1 MSLKPITEK
10 IFKDF
15 TNYNSPEQ
23 AVTQMAS
30 LGSLSGDLY
39 QDSKRFIYE
48 LLQNADDSSINHQK
62 IRVVIQLFGDNLV
75 VAHTG
80 KKFDERDVRGISGIA
95 DGTKKKA
102 NDKTGYKGIGFKAV
116 FGQSEKVTI
125 YSDGEYFRFDTAYEH
140 EWNQSWQGTQ
150 EDWEVENDRKF
161 NYPWPIIPIYTEAA
175 QVEQPI
181 HKFLT
186 EGEWNVAT
194 IIHLKKVVE
203 ITEAITELSQK
214 IDMYLFLKNI
224 NKLEFNF
231 GRVVKLE
238 IIEEAEHNFKIKSN
252 GSEQTHWLK
261 KTIELVVPD
270 DLRSKLSK
278 NTEIPDKIKSA
289 TKAEIVLA
297 AKLQDGEIIP
307 VPSAERRLYAYLPTE
322 ERGYHFPVLVNAA
335 FYMVANRESLHKQ
348 NEWNQ
353 WLFENIPRELL
364 NWVAELV
371 FSEFKSS
378 VYQLLPTLLEN
389 GNDLTAAFNKQL
401 GIAKTNIP
409 FILSRAG
416 TLLRAKEALIDFT
429 FLSEKA
435 FVGAA
440 SVCNYMS
447 TKGGFAELAMQPL
460 VQSLDDKKL
469 KSFGVNYFDWSQVP
483 NLLADEAFAAN
494 RNITNNK
501 ELILH
506 LKRLSENE
514 KITDISNTVLSGWP
528 FMLDLNLNLR
538 CPKDLFFPAPG
549 EEPDPESRLFFIH
562 PDIDR
567 WTQGNSDVKNW
578 LESLGIVEKSDV
590 TFLEKSIIPNAEIF
604 VTQENA
610 LKTIQDIFNLFE
622 KGDIGKDTLAKLT
635 RLKLLTIGGSLLPA
649 KDCFLSDDYHPTLK
663 LQSHLD
669 DDIFVSIKY
678 ITESAKASN
687 WRSFFTSLGVKDA
700 ISRELY
706 SERLTVFKL
715 RSSGIEQGY
724 FDQFTDFK
732 QPFTTKFSPFAYR
745 NIATLFLL
753 HRVNEVKISKV
764 YWENV
769 INSVDLKEIQKEAT
783 AYWGRTGYPGA
794 DTGDDVPNYISWYV
808 RKIACL
814 PASDGTCRSAE
825 AMLLNIDT
833 ITKLAGEYLPVFDGP
848 ELDADW
854 RSFFKFRTKLELADY
869 LLLLTKI
876 GEDPD
881 SGKTAQ
887 QQVFE
892 YLLESFLSYNE
903 DELASIKS
911 WSVSGMI
918 ADESGNYRSP
928 KELHYYLDGDSTAL
942 GAGFTFAYFS
952 VGNQRHDELEKLLAL
967 LQVKILKQS
976 EFVLDAPEAKPST
989 SLAAKLKQ
997 IIPYWAKWRENEKQ
1011 SGYEEMLS
1019 ELEISFKTLEVFEA
1033 EKLNITH
1040 GDSWRKKVS
1049 IYFASDKLYV
1059 VTKWTSAKVIFSLS
1073 EKLCELAH
1081 AKKHQNQL
1089 TFLLNSDE
1097 EEIIEYFTEE
1107 GIGLPPTANI
1117 EDSEFRSASPLI
1129 DEGADLVGS
1138 DYDLTHREHKDYH
1151 VLWEENVKQNA
1162 TLIAQSGNDPKTL
1175 LYNGLKANCPKKVV
1189 CIFHFSHLENA
1200 VSIIKE
1206 GAIKSRHSATFKDS
1220 AGSGIISQT
1229 DDERKTFA
1237 RFYFR
1242 GKTPTQYYVENLGRA
1257 EQSIARLG
1265 SDPICPVPIFFII
1278 SLENVIDHVDWSIS
1292 LGSLASPNVE
1302 FGNDFDLV
1310 SKFDFEGV
1318 YKDMPEIPLNRFLV
1332 SAHQEFLIKDQ
1343 LNLNDVKYLLGVQ
1356 NESAKRSLLALL
1368 DDNTKWEH
1376 RIRII
1381 PSLYNNENPKVNIED
1396 STPIFAA
1403 SLSKPHKG
1411 QFILQHTANRESG
1424 IITDNKITQSTSDK
1438 WVTTTTPEIIKLVS
1452 NNEEIIYKLFYHYK
1466 GNIWLTYTN
1475 SNESTFDILWIK
1487 NRLKS
1492 WMENETMNIEVLLS
1506 ILKQHPVLAYLYA
1519 QKVGGPDGLT
1529 LEQHT
1534 IAVLENYLNYFSSKQ
1549 KLFST
1554 EHEYLICLALH
1565 DIGKPVAIGLG
1576 NKDLQHQET
1585 LKIIDDIMPMLPYS
1599 EDSLEVAKKI
1609 IDGDPLGRYL
1619 NPHKSNNLT
1628 TTIQLLNEMAQ
1639 SLNLELTELFPYITI
1654 FYQCDAAGYQS
1665 LRDRIFLSDDVT
1677 GDLVFDNVKERLL
1690 FKGEVESNFAKLESL
1705 I

>member
-10 IFKDF
+10 IFKNF
-15 TNYNSPEQ
+15 TNYNEPEQ

-48 LLQNADDSSINHQK
+48 LLQNADDSSIDHQK

-125 YSDGEYFRFDTAYEH
+125 YSDGEYFRFDATYEH
-140 EWNQSWQGTQ
+140 EWNKSWQGTQ
-150 EDWEVENDRKF
+150 EDWETENDRQF

-175 QVEQPI
+175 QVEQSI
-181 HKFLT
+181 HDFLN

-203 ITEAITELSQK
+203 IKDAITELSQK
-214 IDMYLFLKNI
+214 VDMYLFLKNI

-231 GRVVKLE
+231 GQVVELE
-238 IIEEAEHNFKIKSN
+238 ITEEAEHNFKIKSN
-252 GSEQTHWLK
+252 GSDQAHWLK

-297 AKLQDGEIIP
+297 AKLKDGEIIP
-307 VPSAERRLYAYLPTE
+307 VPSGERRLYAYLPTE

-348 NEWNQ
+348 SEWNQ
-353 WLFENIPRELL
+353 WLFENIPHELL
-364 NWVAELV
+364 NWVGELV
-371 FSEFKSS
+371 SSEFKSS
-378 VYQLLPTLLEN
+378 AYQLLPTVLEN
-389 GNDLTAAFNKQL
+389 GNDLTTAFNKHL
-401 GIAKTNIP
+401 EIAKTNIP
-409 FILSRAG
+409 FILSRVG
-416 TLLRAKEALIDFT
+416 TLLRVKEALIDFT
-429 FLSEKA
+429 FLSEQA
-435 FVGAA
+435 FVGSA
-440 SVCNYMS
+440 SICNYMR
-447 TKGGFAELAMQPL
+447 TKGGLVKLAPQPL
-460 VQSLDDKKL
+460 AWSLDDKKL
-469 KSFGVNYFDWSQVP
+469 KSFGVNYFDWSQLP
-483 NLLADEAFAAN
+483 NLLTDVAFAAN

-501 ELILH
+501 ELIVH
-506 LKRLSENE
+506 LKSLSENE
-514 KITDISNTVLSGWP
+514 RVIDVSDTTLPGWP
-528 FMLDLNLNLR
+528 FILDLNLSLR

-549 EEPDPESRLFFIH
+549 EEPDPESHLFFIH
-562 PDIDR
+562 PDIEKWAVENLD
-567 WTQGNSDVKNW
+567 TKNW
-578 LESLGIVEKSDV
+578 LEGLGIVEKSDV
-590 TFLEKSIIPNAEIF
+590 TFIVKTIIPNAETFI
-604 VTQENA
+604 TPENA
-610 LKTIQDIFNLFE
+610 FTTIQNIFNLFE
-622 KGDIGKDTLAKLT
+622 KGEIGRDVLAKLA
-635 RLKLLTIGGSLLPA
+635 RLRLLTIGGSLIPA
-649 KDCFLSDDYHPTLK
+649 HDCFLSDDYHPTLK
-663 LQSHLD
+663 LQSHLE
-669 DDIFVSIKY
+669 DDIFVSTEY
-678 ITESAKASN
+678 ITENPKASN
-687 WRSFFTSLGVKDA
+687 WRSFFTSMGVNDA
-700 ISRELY
+700 ISRGLY
-706 SERLTVFKL
+706 SERLSVPNL
-715 RSSGIEQGY
+715 RSSGFEQEY
-724 FDQFTDFK
+724 FDQFIDHW
-732 QPFTTKFSPFAYR
+732 QPLTTKFTPFAYR
-745 NIATLFLL
+745 NVATLFLL

-764 YWENV
+764 YWEHV
-769 INSVDLKEIQKEAT
+769 ITSVDLKEIQKEAI
-783 AYWGRTGYPGA
+783 AYWGHNGRAGA
-794 DTGDDVPNYISWYV
+794 TTGDEVPNYINWYV
-808 RKIACL
+808 TKMACL

-825 AMLLNIDT
+825 AMFLNIDT
-833 ITKLAGEYLPVFDGP
+833 IKKLAGKYLPVFDGP

-854 RSFFKFRTKLELADY
+854 RSFFKFRTKLELEDI

-887 QQVFE
+887 QPVFE
-892 YLLESFLSYNE
+892 YLLENLLLYNE
-903 DELASIKS
+903 DELASIKN
-911 WSVSGMI
+911 WSVFGTI
-918 ADESGNYRSP
+918 ADESGRYRRP
-928 KELHYYLDGDSTAL
+928 QDLHYYLDGDAIAL

-952 VGNQRHDELEKLLAL
+952 GGNQTHDEFEKLLEL
-967 LQVKILKQS
+967 LQVKILRQS
-976 EFVLDAPEAKPST
+976 EFVLDAPGAKPST
-989 SLAAKLKQ
+989 SLTEKLNK

-1019 ELEISFKTLEVFEA
+1019 ELEIPFKTLEVFEA
-1033 EKLNITH
+1033 EKLNITY
-1040 GDSWRKKVS
+1040 GDDWKKKIS
-1049 IYFASDKLYV
+1049 TYFANDRLYV
-1059 VTKWTSAKVIFSLS
+1059 VTNWTSARVILSLS
-1073 EKLCELAH
+1073 EKLCELLR
-1081 AKKHQNQL
+1081 AKKYQYQL
-1089 TFLLNSDE
+1089 TLLLSSE
-1097 EEIIEYFTEE
+1097 EGEIIEYFNEK
-1107 GIGLPPTANI
+1107 GIGLPPTCTT
-1117 EDSEFRSASPLI
+1117 EDTGALSSSVVI
-1129 DEGADLVGS
+1129 DEGVDLIDS
-1138 DYDLTHREHKDYH
+1138 DYDLSPREDKHYDI
-1151 VLWEENVKQNA
+1151 LWEENLKQNA
-1162 TLIAQSGNDPKTL
+1162 TLIAQFGNDPKTL
-1175 LYNGLKANCPKKVV
+1175 LYNGLKANCPKKEVF
-1189 CIFHFSHLENA
+1189 IFHFSHLENA

-1229 DDERKTFA
+1229 DDERKKFA

-1278 SLENVIDHVDWSIS
+1278 PLKKVIDHVDWSIS
-1292 LGSLASPNVE
+1292 LGSLASPNVQ

-1318 YKDMPEIPLNRFLV
+1318 YKNMPDIPSSRFLV

-1343 LNLNDVKYLLGVQ
+1343 LNLDDLKYWLGVQ

-1368 DDNTKWEH
+1368 DDNTKWED
-1376 RIRII
+1376 RIRVI
-1381 PSLYNNENPKVNIED
+1381 PSLYNNQNPKVNIED
-1396 STPIFAA
+1396 STPIFTA

-1411 QFILQHTANRESG
+1411 QFVLQYTPNKESG
-1424 IITDNKITQSTSDK
+1424 IITNNKITQFTNDK
-1438 WVTTTTPEIIKLVS
+1438 WVTTTTPENIKLVS
-1452 NNEEIIYKLFYHYK
+1452 NNKEITYKLFYQYK
-1466 GNIWLTYTN
+1466 GNLWLTYTN
-1475 SNESTFDILWIK
+1475 SNESTFDISWIK
-1487 NRLKS
+1487 SGLKS
-1492 WMENETMNIEVLLS
+1492 WMENETKNIEVLLS

-1534 IAVLENYLNYFSSKQ
+1534 IAVLENYLNYFSCKQ

-1565 DIGKPVAIGLG
+1565 DIGKPVAIELG

-1585 LKIIDDIMPMLPYS
+1585 LKVIDSIMPILPYS

-1609 IDGDPLGRYL
+1609 IDGDPLGHYL
-1619 NPHKSNNLT
+1619 NPYKSNNLT
-1628 TTIQLLNEMAQ
+1628 TTIQLLKEMAQ
-1639 SLNLELTELFPYITI
+1639 SLNLELTEFFPYITI

-1665 LRDRIFLSDDVT
+1665 LRDRIFLSDEVT
-1677 GDLVFDNVKERLL
+1677 GELVFDNAKERLL
-1690 FKGEVESNFAKLESL
+1690 FKGEVDSNFAKLESL